1 VRSEDE
7 MHYLVT
13 KVDKSKASLMPLYQG
28 CVTEPYTT
36 LRAHEWR
43 AFGYEFLSMRY
54 SARSEAEA
62 AANELNT
69 REGKFCHIVAE
80 CFWDDVPEDMSLDD
94 WRQVIIRQLRS
105 TKLLGQMKK

>member
-1 VRSEDE
+1 

-13 KVDKSKASLMPLYQG
+13 KVDKAKASLMPLYQG

-105 TKLLGQMKK
+105 ANTVTSARK